1 MLPGAL
7 KQNNK
12 LESTKKLRDVHIFSI
27 HYTAKGC
34 ATYTGCRL
42 IVPIFD
48 LYVTCSLHENAKV
61 KLNSFNACVTY
72 TIN

>member
-42 IVPIFD
+42 MVPIFD
-48 LYVTCSLHENAKV
+48 LYVTCSLQSPVIYILKY
-61 KLNSFNACVTY
+61 KTGDTFGT
-72 TIN
+72 